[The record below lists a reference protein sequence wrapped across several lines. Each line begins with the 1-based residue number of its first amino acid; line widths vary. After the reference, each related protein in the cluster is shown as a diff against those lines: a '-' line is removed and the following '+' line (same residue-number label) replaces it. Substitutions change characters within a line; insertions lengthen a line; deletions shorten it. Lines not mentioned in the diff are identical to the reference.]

1 MKKKIIAMIPARFG
15 SQRLK
20 LKNLALLD
28 KKPLVW
34 HVINQAKKSKIFD
47 KIVLNSDSLLFQKI
61 ANENK
66 IDFFH
71 RKKMLANS
79 KAKSDDV
86 VKNFLE
92 NYDCDIIV
100 WLNPIC
106 PLQSSIEIKKIT
118 KYFIKSD
125 LNSLITTAKNQSHS
139 IYNGKPINYKISE
152 KFQQTQN
159 LEPVYTMVYSIMM
172 WKSKTFMKSMKKTG
186 NAILHGKVGYF
197 PVSKESSL
205 MIKTKEDLVMAQLML
220 NIKNKKKLDLKYYLD
235 AK

>member
-1 MKKKIIAMIPARFG
+1 MNKKIIAMIPARYG

-28 KKPLVW
+28 KQPLVW

-47 KIVLNSDSLLFQKI
+47 KIVLNSDSLLFEKI
-61 ANENK
+61 AKKNK
-66 IDFFH
+66 IEFFH
-71 RKKMLANS
+71 RKKIFANS

-86 VKNFLE
+86 VKNFLD

-106 PLQSSIEIKKIT
+106 PLQNSNEIKNIIN
-118 KYFIKSD
+118 YFMENN
-125 LNSLITTAKNQSHS
+125 LNSLITTSKNQSHS
-139 IYNGKPINYKISE
+139 IYNGKPINFKVYE
-152 KFQQTQN
+152 KFQQTQS

-172 WKSKTFMKSMKKTG
+172 WNSETFMKSMKKTG
-186 NAILHGKVGYF
+186 NAILHGKVAYF

-205 MIKTKEDLVMAQLML
+205 MIKTEEDLIMAQML
-220 NIKNKKKLDLKYYLD
+220 LKLKKKKKFDLKYYFD
-235 AK
+235 GK